1 MDRYE
6 LTAAVAIWRGDEL
19 LLMKREAG
27 AFGGGGWFLPG
38 GHVEAGERPVEA
50 AVREVH
56 EETGLVLEGETL
68 ALADVMSYRHGGA
81 MAHSLV
87 YNGACPAGGSVTINA
102 EHVVA
107 RWYTVEAAI
116 ARFFDPGMLRG
127 RGISEANV
135 VLAEE
140 VARVLRAASRARG
153 LREGG
158 SRPAD
163 ERPTNW

>member
-1 MDRYE
+1 MERYE
-6 LTAAVAIWRGDEL
+6 LTASVALWRGEEL

-38 GHVEAGERPVEA
+38 GHVERGERPAEA
-50 AVREVH
+50 AVREVR
-56 EETGLVLEGETL
+56 EETGLALDGDAL
-68 ALADVMSYRHGGA
+68 ALAEVMSYPHDGA

-87 YNGACPAGGSVTINA
+87 YNAICPPGATVAIND

-116 ARFFDPGMLRG
+116 ARFFDPEMLRE

-135 VLAEE
+135 ALAGE
-140 VARVLRAASRARG
+140 VARVLRAAARARG
-153 LREGG
+153 LREPGG
-158 SRPAD
+158 RPAD